1 MDEITDKNNEP
12 QPNTQPAENGNQGG
26 GKLFTQAE
34 VDKIIKERLA
44 RERAKAA
51 PQEPTEAEK
60 REKDLTARE
69 NRLSCRAYLM
79 DNSLPSE
86 LLDVLDTSDI
96 EKFRKAAATVSRL
109 MKDQRPRYVGPLGI
123 DNPRGHEGAPKSGFE
138 PDRKHT
144 PKHWPPRND

>member
-1 MDEITDKNNEP
+1 MEEITNNQNSEQ

-26 GKLFTQAE
+26 ERMFSQTE
-34 VDKIIKERLA
+34 VNQIIKDRLA

-69 NRLSCRAYLM
+69 SRLNCRAYLM
-79 DNSLPSE
+79 DNNYPAE

-96 EKFRKAAATVSRL
+96 EKFRKAAATISRL
-109 MKDQRPRYVGPLGI
+109 MKDQRPRYIGPMGNL
-123 DNPRGHEGAPKSGFE
+123 DTHHDPKTGFE

-144 PKHWPPRND
+144 PKYWPPRNDL

>member
-26 GKLFTQAE
+26 ERMFSQTE
-34 VDKIIKERLA
+34 VDKIIRERLA

-69 NRLSCRAYLM
+69 SRLNCRAYLL
-79 DNSLPSE
+79 DNSLPAE

-96 EKFRKAAATVSRL
+96 TKFKQAAETVSRV
-109 MKDQRPRYVGPLGI
+109 MKAQRPRYVGPLGS
-123 DNPRGHEGAPKSGFE
+123 DNPRGHDGTPKSGFE

-144 PKHWPPRND
+144 PKHWPPCND